1 MQVGSLIAIG
11 LLTGSVVGLTGASGV
26 VVVVPLL
33 SVVLGFSVHAAIGT
47 SLFVDVIT
55 PLFVAW
61 SYYRNGN
68 VNLRSG
74 LWLAVGSVTGAQ
86 IGASFANQTLSSNQM
101 GVGIVVMMFVMAIAM
116 WRKSKL
122 PAKPAVES
130 GNIQPT
136 TLKTVVISVGI
147 GLLLGVVSGL
157 FGAGGGMAF
166 LVTLIL
172 VLKYPTHKAIGTSSL
187 IMALTAASGTIGY
200 AAHGNVD
207 FSAGLFLAAGSV
219 LGGVLTAQLANRVSE
234 QTLEKLVSG
243 VFVSL
248 GVLMLFTSS
257 AQ

>member
-1 MQVGSLIAIG
+1 MPVVSLIAIG
-11 LLTGSVVGLTGASGV
+11 LITGSVVGLTGASGV

-33 SVVLGFSVHAAIGT
+33 SVGLGFSVHSAIGT

-61 SYYRNGN
+61 SYYQNGN
-68 VNLRSG
+68 VNLKTG

-86 IGASFANQTLSSNQM
+86 LGASFANEALSSNQM
-101 GVGIVVMMFVMAIAM
+101 GWGLVAMLFVMALAM
-116 WRKSKL
+116 WRKSHL
-122 PAKPAVES
+122 PPRPTVEAES
-130 GNIQPT
+130 IQPT
-136 TLKTVVISVGI
+136 TLKTVLMSLGI
-147 GLLLGVVSGL
+147 GLLLGVMSGL

-166 LVTLIL
+166 LITLIL

-187 IMALTAASGTIGY
+187 IMSLTAASGTIGY

-207 FSAGLFLAAGSV
+207 FTAGLFLAAGSI
-219 LGGVLTAQLANRVSE
+219 LGGLLTAQLANRVSE

-248 GVLMLFTSS
+248 GVLMMFTSNL
-257 AQ
+257 Q